1 MAKRTTEMVDPRNS
15 KETRTYSLTKAQLR
29 SEERLIPLT
38 PAPRTGW
45 QKFKRA
51 AVG

>member
-1 MAKRTTEMVDPRNS
+1 MGKRVMDHNDGKPVEYSV
-15 KETRTYSLTKAQLR
+15 TRTMRK
-29 SEERLIPLT
+29 SEERLIPWT
-38 PAPRTGW
+38 AGPQSKW